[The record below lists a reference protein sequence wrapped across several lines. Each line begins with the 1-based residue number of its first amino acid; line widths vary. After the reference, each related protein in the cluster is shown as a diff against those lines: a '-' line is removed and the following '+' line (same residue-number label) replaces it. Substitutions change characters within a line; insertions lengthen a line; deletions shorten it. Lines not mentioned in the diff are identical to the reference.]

1 MAGHSKWANIK
12 HKKGKADAKKGKIFS
27 RCAKEIISAVK
38 QGGPDSKANTKLR
51 LALQKAKAANVPS
64 DVIER
69 NIKKASSADQA
80 DFTELTYELY
90 GHGGVGII
98 VDAMTDNKNRTA
110 SDMRIAT
117 NKKGG
122 SIASPGSVAF
132 NFERKGVLQID
143 KSEGNEETL
152 FMDATDAGAD
162 DFDVADDTYIVTTPP
177 EMLYEIKE
185 KIEALGVKVKEA
197 SLEMIP
203 KATVAVDGDTK
214 ASNEALIDFLE
225 ELDDVD
231 VVFHNMEE
239 S

>member
-12 HKKGKADAKKGKIFS
+12 HKKGRADAKKGKIFS

-38 QGGPDSKANTKLR
+38 QGGPDPKANTKLR

-64 DVIER
+64 DVIDR

-122 SIASPGSVAF
+122 SIGSPGSVAF
-132 NFERKGVLQID
+132 NFDRKGVIQIGKD
-143 KSEGNEETL
+143 QGDEESL
-152 FMDATDAGAD
+152 FMQATDAGAD
-162 DFDVADDTYIVTTPP
+162 DFDTAEDTFIVVTPP
-177 EMLYEIKE
+177 ELLYEVKDKLE
-185 KIEALGVKVKEA
+185 DSGVAVGEI

-203 KATVAVDGDTK
+203 KTTVPCDGD
-214 ASNEALIDFLE
+214 ARAANDALIEFLE
-225 ELDDVD
+225 GLDDVD
-231 VVFHNMEE
+231 AIFHNMED
-239 S
+239 